1 MTLSRRRMRAIVRKE
16 LRTYRRSTSIVAA
29 MAIIPLVF
37 MVQPLVSVFALS
49 SAAAAELS
57 HRHELLYMLGI
68 PALVPAALAAY
79 AVVGERQQGT
89 LEPVLGTPIRR
100 EELLLGKAFAV
111 FVPAVA
117 VSYLVFGV
125 FLALVA
131 LFANPGVASAFI
143 RGPDIVAQ
151 VIFTPLLASWSI
163 WVGMAISTRAGDI
176 RVAQQMSILASLPT
190 IALTT
195 LIALGTIPATTGLA
209 LGLGA
214 ALVVANRIGWRLV
227 SAMFDRERLITST
240 RG

>member
-1 MTLSRRRMRAIVRKE
+1 M
-16 LRTYRRSTSIVAA
+16 
-29 MAIIPLVF
+29 F
-37 MVQPLVSVFALS
+37 
-49 SAAAAELS
+49 
-57 HRHELLYMLGI
+57 I
-68 PALVPAALAAY
+68 PA
-79 AVVGERQQGT
+79 VG
-89 LEPVLGTPIRR
+89 
-100 EELLLGKAFAV
+100 
-111 FVPAVA
+111 

-131 LFANPGVASAFI
+131 LFASPGVASAFI

-240 RG
+240 RGSRSSQAGRRCCSSRNRSTTPRTTTAIGKLCSSHHFFKRSYCGSGKRTGIVRSGPCPGAPR